1 MAILDVLLCVFEHPV
16 PAARTTKKGPEGP
29 LSEHIRERG
38 RSDHQ
43 ARRRAGRDKAEEQQ
57 ERGSEAVEMALE
69 GRERHEHTFG
79 FVVEIPGG
87 AGPSVGTSYV

>member
-1 MAILDVLLCVFEHPV
+1 MHFRTSRSR
-16 PAARTTKKGPEGP
+16 ARTTKKGPEGP
-29 LSEHIRERG
+29 LSELIREWG

-43 ARRRAGRDKAEEQQ
+43 AHRGAGRDEAEEQQ
-57 ERGSEAVEMALE
+57 ERGGETVEVAFE

-79 FVVEIPGG
+79 FLIEIPGG